1 MSTSIVT
8 PDEGETELMDKMLKK
23 ALTVNEDYLLDLYQN
38 NYTPDQSSTAASFTV
53 STFGGYSQKI
63 LTRSGF
69 NSAVLVGDVAKSQY
83 GTDQVWTCTS
93 GSENAYGY
101 YIRGATSGKVLWA
114 QRFDAARAMSAGAVE
129 TLTVIITGQ
138 TKT

>member
-1 MSTSIVT
+1 MPTSIVT
-8 PDEGETELMDKMLKK
+8 PDEGELELMDKMLKDP
-23 ALTVNEDYLLDLYQN
+23 LTTNEDYLLDLYQN
-38 NYTPDQSSTAASFTV
+38 NYTPVQGSTASDFTV
-53 STFGGYSQKI
+53 STFGGYGQKT

-69 NSAVLVGDVAKSQY
+69 NSATLVGDVAKSQY

-93 GSENAYGY
+93 GSETAYGY
-101 YIRGATSGKVLWA
+101 LIRGATSGKVLWA
-114 QRFDAARAMSAGAVE
+114 QRFDNPRAMSAGAVE